1 MIKPRRRPDWP
12 FGVDNAAARA
22 MVVAHYC
29 WAALA
34 EVDPQRA
41 EQVRIFFRQWDEG
54 VYLAPTW
61 TSTGPRMTRQDVADL
76 AQVAPTVVTMWATRG
91 IVRAGQRHVLTRRAD
106 GDYDTDEV
114 LAFLQLRDTTTE
126 PAESTR

>member
-34 EVDPQRA
+34 EVDPARA
-41 EQVRIFFRQWDEG
+41 EEVRVFFRQWDEG
-54 VYLAPTW
+54 VYLAPCW
-61 TSTGPRMTRQDVADL
+61 TSTGPRMTRQEVAEL
-76 AQVAPTVVTMWATRG
+76 AQVDVASVTMWATRG
-91 IVRAGQRHVLTRRAD
+91 IRRAGQRHVLARRAD
-106 GDYDTDEV
+106 GDYDREEV
-114 LAFLQLRDTTTE
+114 LAFLQIRDTPE
-126 PAESTR
+126 PARSG